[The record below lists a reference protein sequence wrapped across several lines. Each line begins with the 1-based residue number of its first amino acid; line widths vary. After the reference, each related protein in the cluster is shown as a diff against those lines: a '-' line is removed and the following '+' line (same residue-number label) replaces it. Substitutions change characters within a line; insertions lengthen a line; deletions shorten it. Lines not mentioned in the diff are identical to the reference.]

1 MSLLEIKNLNKSF
14 KKKQILKNLSFEF
27 RTGETNVIF
36 GRNGSGKSTFLK
48 LIYGTLKADSLDLII
63 DGELIKD
70 NNVILDNRI
79 GYLPQDN
86 FLPKQFKVSE
96 IILMY
101 FNDGDKQDKIFY
113 APRINNIQ
121 NRKIGQLSLGERRY
135 LEILLLGNLNHKFLL
150 LDEPFSMIEPLFV
163 EIIKDFLNTVKQNK
177 GIVLTDHYYE
187 DAMQIADKIYLI
199 KDGNKIRIHE
209 KNDLIIHGYLNY

>member
-1 MSLLEIKNLNKSF
+1 
-14 KKKQILKNLSFEF
+14 
-27 RTGETNVIF
+27 
-36 GRNGSGKSTFLK
+36 
-48 LIYGTLKADSLDLII
+48 
-63 DGELIKD
+63 

-135 LEILLLGNLNHKFLL
+135 FEILLLGNLNHKFLL

-163 EIIKDFLNTVKQNK
+163 EIIKDFLNTLKQSK

-199 KDGNKIRIHE
+199 KDGNKIKIND
-209 KNDLIIHGYLNY
+209 KNDLIFHGYLNY

>member
-163 EIIKDFLNTVKQNK
+163 EIIKNFLNTLKQSK

-199 KDGNKIRIHE
+199 KDGNKIKIDE